1 MDARAAADRRPRGP
15 AAVMEAIAAAGI
27 VAVLRASDAGR
38 FERVAE
44 VLVEAG
50 VTCVEFTLTSSGA
63 VEALRRFAARMPAG
77 VTLGAGTVLEPGT
90 ADAAID
96 AGASYLVSPTVGL
109 DVIGR
114 ARRRGVAALPG
125 AFTPTEILEAWRA
138 GADAVKLFPASVGG
152 PAYLRAVKA
161 PLPEVPLVPTGGV
174 GLEEIGRY
182 LDAGAL
188 AVGLGGPLVGDAGE
202 GGDLGALRRRAAAA
216 VAQVR
221 EARAP

>member
-1 MDARAAADRRPRGP
+1 MDVRAASDWRDP
-15 AAVMEAIAAAGI
+15 ASVMEAIAAAGI

-50 VTCVEFTLTSSGA
+50 VTCVEFTLTSRGA

-77 VTLGAGTVLEPGT
+77 VTLGAGTVLEPEI

-109 DVIGR
+109 DVIER

-125 AFTPTEILEAWRA
+125 AFTPTEILRAWRA

-202 GGDLGALRRRAAAA
+202 GGDLGALRRRADAA

-221 EARAP
+221 EARAR